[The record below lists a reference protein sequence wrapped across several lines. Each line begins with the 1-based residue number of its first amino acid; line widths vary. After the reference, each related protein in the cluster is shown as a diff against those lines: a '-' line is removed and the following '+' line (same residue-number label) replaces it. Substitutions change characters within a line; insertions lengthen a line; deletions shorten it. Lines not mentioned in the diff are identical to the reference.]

1 MMKKILALVLVL
13 AAAVLVCS
21 SCSGPGKEAKGEVK
35 MVSFKVYNSTGE
47 KIDEISSSS
56 LDGLDSLTVEPQ
68 SDSIEKNCLLNVF
81 SVNAARYN
89 CQRFSYITESGRKF
103 ETTLHMDGDAAITL
117 LPPEKGGI
125 RIVPSN
131 PAK

>member
-21 SCSGPGKEAKGEVK
+21 SCSRKEAKGEVR

>member
-1 MMKKILALVLVL
+1 MKKILALVLVL

-21 SCSGPGKEAKGEVK
+21 SCSREEAKGEVR

-117 LPPEKGGI
+117 LPPEKGSI

>member
-1 MMKKILALVLVL
+1 MKKILALVLVL

-21 SCSGPGKEAKGEVK
+21 SCSREETKGEVR

-68 SDSIEKNCLLNVF
+68 SDSIDKNCLLNVF

-89 CQRFSYITESGRKF
+89 CQRFSYITESGRRF
-103 ETTLHMDGDAAITL
+103 ETTLHMDADAAITL